1 MTSVAASGAGSGT
14 VRGRQLWRVFT
25 ESRSSL
31 LGCVVLLALL
41 VATVITPFLPIAE
54 PSALS
59 TDTYAA
65 PSEAHLFGTDHL
77 GRDVFSG
84 VMWGARISLLFGV
97 VVALLSG
104 LVGTVLGTIPGYY
117 GGLVDDIF
125 SRFFELFVAIP
136 ALILIIVIVTLF
148 GAQTLLIMLVVGLT
162 IWPSNA
168 KIMRAQVLSLKH
180 RDYVV
185 ASHAAGAGDVWVM
198 RKHIVR
204 NAIQPV
210 IANSTLQM
218 AGAIVLEASLSFL
231 GLGDPNVISWGRML
245 RIAQT
250 YYFNAWW
257 MAFFPGMA
265 IFLAVLGFTLIGDT
279 VNRALNPRSR
289 TLLSVR

>member
-1 MTSVAASGAGSGT
+1 
-14 VRGRQLWRVFT
+14 
-25 ESRSSL
+25 L
-31 LGCVVLLALL
+31 LGFTIVLGL
-41 VATVITPFLPIAE
+41 VIAAAITPFLPIE
-54 PSALS
+54 VPTALS
-59 TDTYAA
+59 NDTYAA
-65 PSEAHLFGTDHL
+65 PSEAHIFGTDHL

-84 VMWGARISLLFGV
+84 VMWGAQVSLLFGV

-104 LVGTVLGTIPGYY
+104 FIGTLLGTIPGYY
-117 GGLVDDIF
+117 GGLIDDVF
-125 SRFFELFVAIP
+125 SRFFELFIAIP
-136 ALILIIVIVTLF
+136 ALVLIIVIVTLF

-180 RDYVV
+180 REYIT

-198 RKHIVR
+198 RKHIIP

-210 IANSTLQM
+210 IANATLQM

-257 MAFFPGMA
+257 MAFFPGIA
-265 IFLAVLGFTLIGDT
+265 IFLAVLGFTLVGDA

-289 TLLSVR
+289 TLVGLR